1 MLVAVTIVLIISI
14 ALSSYGFAA
23 ASPKTTHE
31 KPVVTNYDSFTLT
44 ATGTARN
51 SAHEV
56 VDVTLTIQGST
67 HGKIKTTLHLQTQ
80 GGDAT
85 IENYAAISAT
95 KGQGI
100 IVNKHHFIHLNVMMS
115 AQYYGG
121 RSTVWILRGTTG
133 QLNDDTMSVHLRS
146 PTVFLPLQGYPRLTN
161 LRLDGTITLN

>member
-1 MLVAVTIVLIISI
+1 MLIAVTIVLIISI

-23 ASPKTTHE
+23 ALPKTTHG
-31 KPVVTNYDSFTLT
+31 KPVVTHYDNFVLT

-51 SAHEV
+51 SAHEL

-67 HGKIKTTLHLQTQ
+67 HGKIKTTFHLHTQ

-85 IENYAAISAT
+85 IENAAISAT

-133 QLNDDTMSVHLRS
+133 QLNDDTMSVHFRS
-146 PTVFLPLQGYPRLTN
+146 TTVFLPLQGYPRLTH
-161 LRLDGTITLN
+161 LRLDGTITLT